1 MSVKTIGMLTLHTL
15 VFVTQMVVWVC
26 QTNEIFSAPYCNSA
40 YHDVAAQGA
49 RLRGTL
55 LKLFIPCCSPRSVQ
69 DSYIAW

>member
-1 MSVKTIGMLTLHTL
+1 MLTLYIL

-26 QTNEIFSAPYCNSA
+26 QTNEIFSVPYCNST
-40 YHDVAAQGA
+40 YHDVAAQSA
-49 RLRGTL
+49 RLCGML